1 MTQISRTRGPCLAWV
16 AEKKLCSEI
25 VNEKEKCTRFIN
37 VADGLSIWLKFVN
50 KFEMNK
56 QSQNY
61 SFHFGF

>member
-1 MTQISRTRGPCLAWV
+1 
-16 AEKKLCSEI
+16 
-25 VNEKEKCTRFIN
+25 

-50 KFEMNK
+50 KFKMNK

>member
-1 MTQISRTRGPCLAWV
+1 
-16 AEKKLCSEI
+16 
-25 VNEKEKCTRFIN
+25 